1 PPDWNDDRCRYW
13 SVLNFD
19 PLSTVSNGV
28 LLSFSPPPG
37 SPYPA
42 GCLTYT
48 FTASPGRQ
56 RMPVLPCNTIASP
69 NYFLFTMIM
78 VLPISTIDAD
88 IIINFNQTDQG
99 RWFLCNGNN
108 ANCPFWVSQYT
119 SIANPPFTTFQNCD
133 ICSYCICPGQRPEYG
148 FNPVTGVGFCCPTNF
163 LPATDDD
170 TVCTINAVGQGGAL
184 GTCVPAT
191 GKVCAGNG
199 DPNFGFGGTGC
210 RQISG
215 ALQCVCRPEYIGVTC
230 QARLSQV
237 CGDPPCSSHGT
248 CTFS

>member
-1 PPDWNDDRCRYW
+1 DVPPMVLCAYCFESGGRNCHGNFGQATWSSYPPDWNDDRCRYW

-108 ANCPFWVSQYT
+108 ANCPFWV
-119 SIANPPFTTFQNCD
+119 
-133 ICSYCICPGQRPEYG
+133 
-148 FNPVTGVGFCCPTNF
+148 
-163 LPATDDD
+163 
-170 TVCTINAVGQGGAL
+170 
-184 GTCVPAT
+184 
-191 GKVCAGNG
+191 
-199 DPNFGFGGTGC
+199 
-210 RQISG
+210 
-215 ALQCVCRPEYIGVTC
+215 
-230 QARLSQV
+230 
-237 CGDPPCSSHGT
+237 
-248 CTFS
+248 